1 MVILWL
7 TVLIVI
13 IVSELANASGTLRQL
28 GAGAVGVADTVDF
41 LAIAAVDGVITVASS
56 VDHGLAD
63 RAALARNIV
72 VVELLCCDGADGSKA
87 EEEEAVLVLHG
98 WVLDVRIDRSG

>member
-1 MVILWL
+1 MFALWL

-13 IVSELANASGTLRQL
+13 VVSELANASGTLRQL
-28 GAGAVGVADTVDF
+28 GAGAVGVADAVDF
-41 LAIAAVDGVITVASS
+41 LAIAAVDGVIAVASS

-72 VVELLCCDGADGSKA
+72 VVEFLSHDGADGGQA
-87 EEEEAVLVLHG
+87 EEENAVLVLHDCC
-98 WVLDVRIDRSG
+98 LRC

>member
-1 MVILWL
+1 MFALWL

-13 IVSELANASGTLRQL
+13 VVSELANASGTLRQL
-28 GAGAVGVADTVDF
+28 GAGAVGVADAVDF
-41 LAIAAVDGVITVASS
+41 LAIAAVDGIITVASS

-63 RAALARNIV
+63 RATFARDIV

-87 EEEEAVLVLHG
+87 EEKKAVFVLHCR
-98 WVLDVRIDRSG
+98 VVISG